1 LDWKLFGDIAFY
13 GTATSAAVFA
23 LLYLVFAPWW
33 KTETGRNIMAVMGS
47 IAIAFVYFAWVIAQ
61 GGVPGSFYPARAL
74 IFTGIGLSITWRLV
88 RFVKIQLPLLRE
100 PKEGNENEFQDT
112 R

>member
-1 LDWKLFGDIAFY
+1 VDWKTLGDVAFY
-13 GTATSAAVFA
+13 VAAVSAVLFA

-47 IAIAFVYFAWVIAQ
+47 LAAAMGYFAWVISR
-61 GGVPGSFYPARAL
+61 GGVPGGFYPVRAL
-74 IFTGIGLSITWRLV
+74 LFLSIAAAILWRVTLLV
-88 RFVKIQLPLLRE
+88 RTQLLRK
-100 PKEGNENEFQDT
+100 PKEGNKDELEDA